1 MFQRAPDLSRNGP
14 GPGRGRST
22 RTRRR
27 PPGQRGEFSPPG
39 RPIQDHLQLIT
50 LPSSAHAA
58 APSDGAE
65 SMIEASMSANG
76 RLAGRL
82 PIRADPETIHRSVVQ
97 NSARRFT
104 NSIKEPL
111 RLADRLRDSPSPASA
126 ETAATAPG
134 SAARTHPPATPLQP
148 GGTSAAQSW
157 PPPPSPCSANSRP
170 HGAAVDTC
178 DRQWPG
184 RCLRDGRTA
193 GFHRSARFLPTVV
206 LADSMDSGRVNE
218 LSTDGC

>member
-111 RLADRLRDSPSPASA
+111 RLADPLRDSPSPASA

-148 GGTSAAQSW
+148 GGTSAAHSW

-178 DRQWPG
+178 DRQCPG
-184 RCLRDGRTA
+184 DALGMVGRLVSTGLRDSCRLWSFLTRWAA
-193 GFHRSARFLPTVV
+193 G
-206 LADSMDSGRVNE
+206 G
-218 LSTDGC
+218 